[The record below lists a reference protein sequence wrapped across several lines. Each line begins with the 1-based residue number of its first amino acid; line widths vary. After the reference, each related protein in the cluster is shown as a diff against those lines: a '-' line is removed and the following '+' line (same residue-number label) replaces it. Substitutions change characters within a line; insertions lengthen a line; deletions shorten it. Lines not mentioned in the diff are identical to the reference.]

1 MNFKQ
6 QTNTGRRNK
15 SYIFPHLPWR
25 GCTFSPNNKN
35 PRLLLHQTKY
45 HHFQCSL
52 TKQQKQEGKKIKIK
66 ITTILVDPIKKNTR
80 SSTKITLLGTTRHE
94 RGRGKGGGR

>member
-15 SYIFPHLPWR
+15 SNIFPHLPWR
-25 GCTFSPNNKN
+25 GCTFSPNNTNKN
-35 PRLLLHQTKY
+35 PRLLLHQTQY

-52 TKQQKQEGKKIKIK
+52 TKQHKQEGKKKK
-66 ITTILVDPIKKNTR
+66 QITTILVYPREKT
-80 SSTKITLLGTTRHE
+80 
-94 RGRGKGGGR
+94 